1 MTNSEIALK
10 YINLA
15 IPCVAQN
22 VMRTFIAV
30 ANLYFI
36 GHLGNTSM
44 TAGFG
49 LAVSCTGILGWSILA
64 AVNCAQETLTSQAF
78 GAGQLRLCGVYLNR
92 GRIVLIAV
100 TIPLAIIF
108 WFSESIFLMLKQD
121 PEVARYAGKYVHVQM
136 ISLFFIGQFDLT
148 KRFLMQVQ
156 VAWVPFF
163 ANIVCTALHLLW
175 LYILIVRM
183 NLEIVGAGIAMAT
196 TGFLLLSSVTAV
208 SYFIPSIRPALF
220 CPNADSFT

>member
-1 MTNSEIALK
+1 M
-10 YINLA
+10 
-15 IPCVAQN
+15 
-22 VMRTFIAV
+22 
-30 ANLYFI
+30 
-36 GHLGNTSM
+36 
-44 TAGFG
+44 
-49 LAVSCTGILGWSILA
+49 
-64 AVNCAQETLTSQAF
+64 
-78 GAGQLRLCGVYLNR
+78 
-92 GRIVLIAV
+92 VLIAV

-220 CPNADSFT
+220 CPNADSFTKWGEYLSISLPIMVMICAESWAMEAFTILSGYVGVADQAA